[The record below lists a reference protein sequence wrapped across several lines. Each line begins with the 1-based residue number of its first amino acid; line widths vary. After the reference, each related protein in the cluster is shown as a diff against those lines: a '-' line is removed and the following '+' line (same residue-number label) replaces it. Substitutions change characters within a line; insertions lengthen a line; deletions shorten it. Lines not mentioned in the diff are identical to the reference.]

1 MKRRGALVA
10 ALLALGCSQS
20 APPAPSSSSTLPAG
34 ALARVGTELVSASTV
49 SRVVA
54 AQGVTPQSA
63 LGLAVSDARLAH
75 AARAALPLAASRS
88 LERAAIAR
96 SLLEQMRADAE
107 RAGAP
112 TEPELAQIAQERW
125 TELNRPDAVRT
136 THAVVLNDKPERAA
150 AARAVAEKLAA
161 ALGHV
166 TSSEELIG
174 VAKAFPA
181 EGFEVRA
188 EALPFVTADGRVL
201 QRREGGFVAQR
212 GGFDADFARAA
223 SALTEPGQQSG
234 IIQSAFGYHI
244 VRLDER
250 VPGVVVPEAE
260 LRSLLGPEVLQ
271 RRAASA
277 RHALLEQLKAAT
289 GPQVDRAADD
299 LTSRVKLV
307 P

>member
-1 MKRRGALVA
+1 VALF
-10 ALLALGCSQS
+10 ALGCNQS
-20 APPAPSSSSTLPAG
+20 AAPVASSSSTLPSG

-49 SRVVA
+49 SRVAA
-54 AQGVTPQSA
+54 AQSVTPQTA

-75 AARAALPLAASRS
+75 GARAALSPAATRS

-96 SLLEQMRADAE
+96 SLLEQMRTDAE

-112 TEPELAQIAQERW
+112 TAHELEQIAQERW

-150 AARAVAEKLAA
+150 AARAVAEELAA
-161 ALGHV
+161 ALAHV
-166 TSSEELIG
+166 TSSEELIQ
-174 VAKAFPA
+174 VAQAFPA
-181 EGFEVRA
+181 KGFEVRA

-201 QRREGGFVAQR
+201 QRREAGFVAQR

-223 SALTEPGQQSG
+223 SALTQPGQQSG
-234 IIQSAFGYHI
+234 IIKSAFGYHI

-271 RRAASA
+271 RRAANA
-277 RHALLEQLKAAT
+277 RRALLERLKAAT
-289 GPQVDRAADD
+289 ATQVDRATDD
-299 LTSRVKLV
+299 LTARVKIA